1 MKDIFVKG
9 RRGGEVENI
18 NISGIT
24 PTATHVLNGDVCPT
38 VGTSLHQRYKHGIPS
53 YNKTVHIQP
62 LTTRRSTTRNGLFN
76 GLLDKNISD
85 GVDKP
90 NRKRDAKFRPNL

>member
-18 NISGIT
+18 NKSGIT

-85 GVDKP
+85 GWINQPINQKGWIP
-90 NRKRDAKFRPNL
+90 